1 MRLNSSCRS
10 HVMGRFMKYLGGDL
24 MRHFMNHCGDGAVA
38 EGWHLWMEVE
48 IVMDCVFPGNIPFTH
63 ATCWR
68 A

>member
-1 MRLNSSCRS
+1 
-10 HVMGRFMKYLGGDL
+10 

-38 EGWHLWMEVE
+38 EGWHLWMDVE

-68 A
+68 AQTMGLRQPGIS